1 LRKTQ
6 KGVERMDYWEYLAHG
21 QGSERRGHRYYARE
35 LIGNKNGK
43 NVYRYF
49 YTADEYSAYKQN
61 KGTPGRGTYAETGT
75 SRSAIVWPKNTSRK
89 RKAAEARNSVEQQK
103 SAMDRERTRTS
114 VRAEKI
120 KMDAKAYR
128 KQRRQ
133 EKNDARHE
141 LKRKMDVA
149 RKRKLARE
157 SVAAQKSAMDRDRAH
172 TSVLAEKVQMDAKR
186 YRKQKRERI
195 KANRIAQQHTMDR
208 ERWKKN
214 EKAEQAKSR
223 GDKHS
228 TRVQEAIREKVHKD
242 AVAYRRKRAQESVR
256 AQKVAMD
263 AKRYRRQKRE
273 MLKQKR
279 AGQKRI
285 MDNIRQR
292 PYYQPTIKRGR

>member
-1 LRKTQ
+1 MRKTQ

-61 KGTPGRGTYAETGT
+61 KGTPGKGTYAETGT

-103 SAMDRERTRTS
+103 SAMDRDRARTS
-114 VRAEKI
+114 VR
-120 KMDAKAYR
+120 
-128 KQRRQ
+128 
-133 EKNDARHE
+133 
-141 LKRKMDVA
+141 
-149 RKRKLARE
+149 
-157 SVAAQKSAMDRDRAH
+157 
-172 TSVLAEKVQMDAKR
+172 AEKVQMDAKR
-186 YRKQKRERI
+186 YRKQRRQEKNDARNEL
-195 KANRIAQQHTMDR
+195 KKKMDR
-208 ERWKKN
+208 DR
-214 EKAEQAKSR
+214 
-223 GDKHS
+223 
-228 TRVQEAIREKVHKD
+228 IRT
-242 AVAYRRKRAQESVR
+242 SIR
-256 AQKVAMD
+256 AQKVKMD

-292 PYYQPTIKRGR
+292 PYYQPAIKHDR

>member
-1 LRKTQ
+1 
-6 KGVERMDYWEYLAHG
+6 MDYWEYLAHG

-89 RKAAEARNSVEQQK
+89 RKAAEARNSVEQ
-103 SAMDRERTRTS
+103 
-114 VRAEKI
+114 
-120 KMDAKAYR
+120 
-128 KQRRQ
+128 
-133 EKNDARHE
+133 
-141 LKRKMDVA
+141 
-149 RKRKLARE
+149 
-157 SVAAQKSAMDRDRAH
+157 QKSAMDRDRAH

>member
-1 LRKTQ
+1 MTAQITRKTLSGCLRFFCAFVSITKFLSSRGIRTHENYNTAGIKSKLRKTQ

-75 SRSAIVWPKNTSRK
+75 SRSAIIWPKNTSRK

-103 SAMDRERTRTS
+103 SAMDRERARTS

-120 KMDAKAYR
+120 KMDAEAYR

-133 EKNDARHE
+133 EKNSARNE
-141 LKRKMDVA
+141 LKK
-149 RKRKLARE
+149 K
-157 SVAAQKSAMDRDRAH
+157 MDRDRIR
-172 TSVLAEKVQMDAKR
+172 TS
-186 YRKQKRERI
+186 I
-195 KANRIAQQHTMDR
+195 
-208 ERWKKN
+208 
-214 EKAEQAKSR
+214 
-223 GDKHS
+223 
-228 TRVQEAIREKVHKD
+228 
-242 AVAYRRKRAQESVR
+242 R
-256 AQKVAMD
+256 AQKMKMD

>member
-1 LRKTQ
+1 MRKTQ

-103 SAMDRERTRTS
+103 SAMDRERARTS

-120 KMDAKAYR
+120 KMDAEAYR

-157 SVAAQKSAMDRDRAH
+157 SVAAQKSAMDRDRAR
-172 TSVLAEKVQMDAKR
+172 TSVRAEKVQMDAKR

-208 ERWKKN
+208 ERWKRN

-223 GDKHS
+223 GDKH
-228 TRVQEAIREKVHKD
+228 TARVQEAIREKVHRD

>member
-1 LRKTQ
+1 MRKTQ

-89 RKAAEARNSVEQQK
+89 RKAAEARNSVEQ
-103 SAMDRERTRTS
+103 
-114 VRAEKI
+114 
-120 KMDAKAYR
+120 
-128 KQRRQ
+128 
-133 EKNDARHE
+133 
-141 LKRKMDVA
+141 
-149 RKRKLARE
+149 
-157 SVAAQKSAMDRDRAH
+157 QKSAMDRDRAH

>member
-1 LRKTQ
+1 
-6 KGVERMDYWEYLAHG
+6 MDYWEYLAHG

-89 RKAAEARNSVEQQK
+89 RKAAEARNAVEQQK
-103 SAMDRERTRTS
+103 SAMDRDRARTS
-114 VRAEKI
+114 VRA
-120 KMDAKAYR
+120 
-128 KQRRQ
+128 Q
-133 EKNDARHE
+133 
-141 LKRKMDVA
+141 
-149 RKRKLARE
+149 
-157 SVAAQKSAMDRDRAH
+157 
-172 TSVLAEKVQMDAKR
+172 KVQMDAKR

-208 ERWKKN
+208 ERWKRN
-214 EKAEQAKSR
+214 EKSEQVKNR
-223 GDKHS
+223 GDKHNA
-228 TRVQEAIREKVHKD
+228 RVQEAIREKVHKD

-256 AQKVAMD
+256 AQKVEMD

>member
-1 LRKTQ
+1 
-6 KGVERMDYWEYLAHG
+6 MDYWEYLAHG

-61 KGTPGRGTYAETGT
+61 KGTPGKGTYAETGT

-133 EKNDARHE
+133 EKNDARNE
-141 LKRKMDVA
+141 LKK
-149 RKRKLARE
+149 K
-157 SVAAQKSAMDRDRAH
+157 MDRDRAH
-172 TSVLAEKVQMDAKR
+172 TSV
-186 YRKQKRERI
+186 
-195 KANRIAQQHTMDR
+195 
-208 ERWKKN
+208 
-214 EKAEQAKSR
+214 
-223 GDKHS
+223 
-228 TRVQEAIREKVHKD
+228 
-242 AVAYRRKRAQESVR
+242 R
-256 AQKVAMD
+256 AQKVKMD

>member
-1 LRKTQ
+1 
-6 KGVERMDYWEYLAHG
+6 MDYWEYLAHG

-61 KGTPGRGTYAETGT
+61 KGTPGKGTYAETGT

-103 SAMDRERTRTS
+103 SAMDRDRARTS
-114 VRAEKI
+114 VR
-120 KMDAKAYR
+120 
-128 KQRRQ
+128 
-133 EKNDARHE
+133 
-141 LKRKMDVA
+141 
-149 RKRKLARE
+149 
-157 SVAAQKSAMDRDRAH
+157 
-172 TSVLAEKVQMDAKR
+172 AEKVQMDAKR
-186 YRKQKRERI
+186 YRKQRRQEKNDARNEL
-195 KANRIAQQHTMDR
+195 KKKMDR
-208 ERWKKN
+208 DR
-214 EKAEQAKSR
+214 
-223 GDKHS
+223 
-228 TRVQEAIREKVHKD
+228 IRT
-242 AVAYRRKRAQESVR
+242 SIR
-256 AQKVAMD
+256 AQKVKMD

-292 PYYQPTIKRGR
+292 PYYQPAIKHDR

>member
-1 LRKTQ
+1 
-6 KGVERMDYWEYLAHG
+6 MDYWEYLAHG

-75 SRSAIVWPKNTSRK
+75 SRSAIVWPKNTRRK
-89 RKAAEARNSVEQQK
+89 RKAAEVRNSVEQQK
-103 SAMDRERTRTS
+103 SAMDREHAHTS

-120 KMDAKAYR
+120 KMDAKRYR

-141 LKRKMDVA
+141 LKRKMDVT

-157 SVAAQKSAMDRDRAH
+157 SVAAQKSAMDRDRAR
-172 TSVLAEKVQMDAKR
+172 TSVRAEKVQMDAKR
-186 YRKQKRERI
+186 YRKQQRERM
-195 KANRIAQQHTMDR
+195 KANRVAQQHTMDR

-214 EKAEQAKSR
+214 EKDEQAKN
-223 GDKHS
+223 
-228 TRVQEAIREKVHKD
+228 RVQEAIREKVHKD

-256 AQKVAMD
+256 AQKVKMD